1 MFDLRNHFC
10 RKCYQEIQY
19 LDSQPAYL
27 SRLSSESRVACRGGQ
42 AFATQVYSVTWK
54 GYISVQYC
62 SDNSKNLI
70 NVSFLDSNVIM
81 TTHSSSK
88 KRSAR
93 RANSLSKPGTDDQP
107 QQNRPILV
115 WPYFFVRHGIK
126 HLWELSGVL
135 RVIALNHWRTPSII
149 PQNFMNIYTVT
160 N

>member
-70 NVSFLDSNVIM
+70 NVSFLGSNVII

-88 KRSAR
+88 KKIRSPGELLVQTWNR
-93 RANSLSKPGTDDQP
+93 RPASAKPSND
-107 QQNRPILV
+107 
-115 WPYFFVRHGIK
+115 FVRLLRPNQYPIF
-126 HLWELSGVL
+126 LSDTASNIYGNYPGSSESL
-135 RVIALNHWRTPSII
+135 HSII
-149 PQNFMNIYTVT
+149 GGLLQ
-160 N
+160 